1 MSLFKKSWSK
11 KVKVQQHDV
20 TDCGAAC
27 LASIARYYDLDI
39 PIARIRQYA
48 STDKKGTNI
57 LGLLEAANKLGF
69 SAKGVRGAMENLPDI
84 PLPIIAHVIKGELHH
99 YIVVY
104 RITHAYIEVM
114 DPEDGRLHRLQHDDF
129 KKIWSG
135 VLVLLAPNESF
146 TPGNEKVSI
155 EKRFLYLL
163 KPHRAMLFQVLLG
176 AVVYTILG
184 LSTSIFLQKIIDHV
198 LPEGNRNLLNLMGI
212 IMIVILLLQLFIGY
226 SRSLITIRT
235 GQQIDARLILGY
247 YKHLLRLP
255 QQFFDNMRVGE
266 IISRINDAVK
276 IRVFINDVLVELA
289 VDIFVLIFSFL
300 LMFTYY
306 WKLALIMLII
316 VPIYSLIYY
325 FSDQVNKR
333 TQRKLMEQTAELQT
347 QLVESVNSVK
357 TIKRFG
363 LEGFANFKTETKF
376 ITLLKTIYRSSTNSL
391 IIGNSS
397 FFVSM
402 AFTIIL
408 LWIGAGFVLSNIIT
422 PGELLSFYAIIEYF
436 TQPVAGLIGM
446 NKTLQDARIAADRLF
461 EIMDLEKESADNKAE
476 LTNDMVGDIQFK
488 NIHFRYGTRVI
499 VFKGLNL
506 LLPKGQI
513 TAVIGESGS
522 GKTTLLS
529 LMQNLYPLESGNI
542 FIGDYDIK
550 YLSNESLRKIV
561 SVVPQDVHLF
571 AGNVIEN
578 IAIGDY
584 EPDIRKI
591 MAICNQLG
599 IVDFIENLPEGF
611 NTTLGENGNNL
622 SGGQRQRLAIA
633 RALYRDPEIL
643 ILDEATSSLD
653 SESESYVQKTISLLR
668 DRKKTIV
675 VIAHR
680 LSTILNA
687 DKIIVLKNGELEEE
701 GTHEELLLKQNQYYN
716 MWQQQLPLAD
726 NLANKP
732 SFN

>member
-1 MSLFKKSWSK
+1 
-11 KVKVQQHDV
+11 
-20 TDCGAAC
+20 
-27 LASIARYYDLDI
+27 
-39 PIARIRQYA
+39 
-48 STDKKGTNI
+48 
-57 LGLLEAANKLGF
+57 
-69 SAKGVRGAMENLPDI
+69 
-84 PLPIIAHVIKGELHH
+84 
-99 YIVVY
+99 
-104 RITHAYIEVM
+104 
-114 DPEDGRLHRLQHDDF
+114 
-129 KKIWSG
+129 
-135 VLVLLAPNESF
+135 
-146 TPGNEKVSI
+146 
-155 EKRFLYLL
+155 
-163 KPHRAMLFQVLLG
+163 
-176 AVVYTILG
+176 
-184 LSTSIFLQKIIDHV
+184 
-198 LPEGNRNLLNLMGI
+198 
-212 IMIVILLLQLFIGY
+212 
-226 SRSLITIRT
+226 
-235 GQQIDARLILGY
+235 
-247 YKHLLRLP
+247 
-255 QQFFDNMRVGE
+255 
-266 IISRINDAVK
+266 
-276 IRVFINDVLVELA
+276 
-289 VDIFVLIFSFL
+289 
-300 LMFTYY
+300 MFTYY

-391 IIGNSS
+391 MIGNSS

-436 TQPVAGLIGM
+436 TQPVASLIGM
-446 NKTLQDARIAADRLF
+446 NKSLQDARIAADRLF

-668 DRKKTIV
+668 DHKKTIV

-716 MWQQQLPLAD
+716 MWQQQLPLAN